1 MTATLVEACIVNHN
15 SSEFTELA
23 LRTLIATHSSR
34 IKGGELRITVVD
46 NHSTD
51 EGLADLRVAVRDLA
65 VAWEL
70 SPWPAAESA
79 VNSHGDVLRAFALA
93 HGDASHLWFLDCDVT
108 FTQPDCLGVMLADL
122 AAEPD
127 LWAVQARFQWLE
139 QHQGPGASLDIWAGR
154 RHELWASVGLPPA
167 RSFPGVHKRR
177 CHPACTLIANTPVFR
192 RVADIIGLSAG
203 LVLSADDRFAGFA
216 DTLGPASLALETHGL
231 RYALSEAVVGH
242 YHGVTYHDS
251 ANPIDAKRT
260 ECRQRLTVLRAGT
273 GGDQYQPPPKSA
285 G

>member
-1 MTATLVEACIVNHN
+1 MAATLVEACIVNHN

-23 LRTLIATHSSR
+23 LRTLAATHDSR
-34 IKGGELRITVVD
+34 IKGGELRITVLD

-51 EGLADLRVAVRDLA
+51 DGLADLRAAAQDLA

-79 VNSHGDVLRAFALA
+79 VNSHGDVLRAFVLA
-93 HGDASHLWFLDCDVT
+93 HEDASHLWFLDCDVT

-127 LWAVQARFQWLE
+127 LWAVQARFHWLE
-139 QHQGPGASLDIWAGR
+139 QHQGAGASLDIWAGR

-177 CHPACTLIANTPVFR
+177 CHPACTLVANTPVFR

-203 LVLSADDRFAGFA
+203 LILSVDERFAGFA

-231 RYALSEAVVGH
+231 RYALSDAVVGH
-242 YHGVTYHDS
+242 HHGVTYHDP
-251 ANPIDAKRT
+251 ANPVDAKRA
-260 ECRQRLTVLRAGT
+260 ECRQRLTALRAGSDSR
-273 GGDQYQPPPKSA
+273 GHPPA
-285 G
+285 R

>member
-1 MTATLVEACIVNHN
+1 MAATLVEACIVNHN

-23 LRTLIATHSSR
+23 LRTLVATHDRR
-34 IKGGELRITVVD
+34 IRGGELRITVLD

-51 EGLADLRVAVRDLA
+51 DGLADLRAAAQDLA

-93 HGDASHLWFLDCDVT
+93 HEDASHLWFLDCDVT
-108 FTQPDCLGVMLADL
+108 FTQPDCLGIMLADL

-127 LWAVQARFQWLE
+127 LWAVQARFHWLE

-154 RHELWASVGLPPA
+154 RHELWASIGLPPA

-203 LVLSADDRFAGFA
+203 LILSADERFAGFA

-231 RYALSEAVVGH
+231 RYALSDAVVGH
-242 YHGVTYHDS
+242 YHGVTYHDP
-251 ANPIDAKRT
+251 ANPVDTKRA
-260 ECRQRLTVLRAGT
+260 ECRQRLTALRAGSDSST
-273 GGDQYQPPPKSA
+273 SLRPR
-285 G
+285 